1 MENVIFKLE
10 STLEKFISTNNSSN
24 KSRGENDRRYLTDNT
39 LEFQIVLSTSPLPNF
54 RKLVTNQAL
63 SVLLG
68 TQILVL
74 VPWPQKESPASRT
87 VIQ

>member
-24 KSRGENDRRYLTDNT
+24 KSGGENDRRYLTDNT

-74 VPWPQKESPASRT
+74 VPWPQKESSASRT

>member
-1 MENVIFKLE
+1 MENAIFKLE

-24 KSRGENDRRYLTDNT
+24 KSRGENDREYLTDNT
-39 LEFQIVLSTSPLPNF
+39 LEFQIVLSTTPLPNF

-63 SVLLG
+63 SVLWG